1 MSANG
6 QLYHPMNMPNADRL
20 QTIEQ
25 ETVYLLTSTAE
36 ELWDT
41 AATVASSG
49 QSTYDDWEAARAS
62 LEPRAR
68 PAPEGARPQAGAV
81 QTRPHTTCGSIAA
94 TCRAQAKQI
103 RRPGRTPPGLFF

>member
-62 LEPRAR
+62 LSRAL
-68 PAPEGARPQAGAV
+68 
-81 QTRPHTTCGSIAA
+81 
-94 TCRAQAKQI
+94 AQLQKAQDHK
-103 RRPGRTPPGLFF
+103 RERFKPGRTQHVVA